1 MKCEGNVVFK
11 SIQKREGGSF
21 KNPKG
26 ELVDYEPAY
35 IVKFDENIDGI
46 ISERKAKFPDTNV
59 ALYSK
64 FITLEPYAKINL
76 IGNVVFQNSGCK
88 IEILDFN
95 VIK

>member
-21 KNPKG
+21 KNTKG

-64 FITLEPYAKINL
+64 FRTLEPYAKINL

>member
-35 IVKFDENIDGI
+35 IVKFDENTDGN

-59 ALYSK
+59 ALYTK
-64 FITLEPYAKINL
+64 FKTLEPYAKINL

>member
-21 KNPKG
+21 KNLKG
-26 ELVDYEPAY
+26 ELVDYDPAY

-59 ALYSK
+59 ALYTK
-64 FITLEPYAKINL
+64 FKTLEPYSKINL
-76 IGNVVFQNSGCK
+76 IGNIVFQNSGCK

>member
-11 SIQKREGGSF
+11 SIEKRAGGSF

-35 IVKFDENIDGI
+35 VVKFDENVDGI
-46 ISERKAKFPDTNV
+46 ISERKAKFADTNV
-59 ALYSK
+59 ALYTK
-64 FITLEPYAKINL
+64 FRTLEPYAKINL
-76 IGNVVFQNSGCK
+76 ICNVVFQNSGCK
-88 IEILDFN
+88 LEILDFN